1 MKTTFT
7 KTILRTLVLAGCM
20 LLTVLP
26 QAQAQCC
33 ASQRKVHFAIDWQ
46 MNAPLSTDFA
56 DKISGWG
63 MNLEGAYDVTPNFSV
78 GAFVSFHTNHR
89 YVGRQTLH
97 LSPTESLT
105 TDQQRSAFQVPFGIA
120 GAYTFCNG
128 SHVRPYVGVKLGYH
142 VRPEYDLFRH
152 RRSLRQEL
160 GLLCIAGN
168 RPENLSEPGKELGI
182 PRSRLLQLCHQ
193 PHRDADGRHR
203 RTRQRRFPPRYPV
216 LMTSLSAV

>member
-128 SHVRPYVGVKLGYH
+128 SHVRPYVGVKLGTMFARNTTYFGTGGL
-142 VRPEYDLFRH
+142 Y
-152 RRSLRQEL
+152 L

>member
-78 GAFVSFHTNHR
+78 GAFVSFHTNTAMWAAR
-89 YVGRQTLH
+89 PFT
-97 LSPTESLT
+97 SP
-105 TDQQRSAFQVPFGIA
+105 
-120 GAYTFCNG
+120 
-128 SHVRPYVGVKLGYH
+128 RPK
-142 VRPEYDLFRH
+142 
-152 RRSLRQEL
+152 
-160 GLLCIAGN
+160 A
-168 RPENLSEPGKELGI
+168 
-182 PRSRLLQLCHQ
+182 
-193 PHRDADGRHR
+193 
-203 RTRQRRFPPRYPV
+203 
-216 LMTSLSAV
+216 

>member
-89 YVGRQTLH
+89 YVGRQTLLPDRKPDH
-97 LSPTESLT
+97 RPATFGLPGAFRYCGRLHVL
-105 TDQQRSAFQVPFGIA
+105 QRLACPS
-120 GAYTFCNG
+120 
-128 SHVRPYVGVKLGYH
+128 VRGRQARYH